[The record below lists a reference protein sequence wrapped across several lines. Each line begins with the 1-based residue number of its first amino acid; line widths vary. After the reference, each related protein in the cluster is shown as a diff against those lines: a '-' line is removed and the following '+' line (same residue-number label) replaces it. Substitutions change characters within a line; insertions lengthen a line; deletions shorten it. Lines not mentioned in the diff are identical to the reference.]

1 MRQATLTS
9 LYLYYSFWSRGISLC
24 LLDHLGNLFGY
35 EQKGHFEHPLL
46 WVHSVLGYT
55 LDSDWFLFPF
65 QSLSFMGDWDVAV
78 CLLLFLSAKKQKVNR
93 KSDSF
98 YWECVCILQ
107 DFREKKLQYFRTA
120 STSTAGTPTPSIFII
135 NLFFANQHFFVD
147 QGSPQNW
154 CGGLCR
160 KPKWTKKKKKNSS
173 DGHTSK
179 KINLCL
185 WEDSSPR
192 CSLPP
197 RAFLCQGLCLLP

>member
-1 MRQATLTS
+1 MRQATLAS

-120 STSTAGTPTPSIFII
+120 STSTAGTPTPSIFIV
-135 NLFFANQHFFVD
+135 NLFFANQHFFLLIGDPHRTDVV
-147 QGSPQNW
+147 GCVANQNE
-154 CGGLCR
+154 L
-160 KPKWTKKKKKNSS
+160 KKKKKFKRWT
-173 DGHTSK
+173 H
-179 KINLCL
+179 I
-185 WEDSSPR
+185 
-192 CSLPP
+192 
-197 RAFLCQGLCLLP
+197 